1 MKNEEWWRGEE
12 ARGRAAPE
20 AELARGHIVRACMA
34 YLLYELLDDTER
46 DDADGGFMTH
56 VSAGELKQKKWLRGS
71 RRCGTG
77 TGGREA
83 WNPE

>member
-1 MKNEEWWRGEE
+1 MVERRG
-12 ARGRAAPE
+12 E
-20 AELARGHIVRACMA
+20 AELRLRPSWREAILSELA
-34 YLLYELLDDTER
+34 YMLDDTER